1 MSETNNDYLIE
12 ITEEVS
18 ATDPKSALQDTL
30 HLLHNEETV
39 AKVTHLQTGNVFYIE
54 CQTGLFLDDFPQPEP
69 TTPQDLDKE
78 KQALQDMRECKIKER
93 WEITDLT
100 EDEIPF

>member
-1 MSETNNDYLIE
+1 MC
-12 ITEEVS
+12 
-18 ATDPKSALQDTL
+18 
-30 HLLHNEETV
+30 NEE
-39 AKVTHLQTGNVFYIE
+39 
-54 CQTGLFLDDFPQPEP
+54 PEP

-93 WEITDLT
+93 WETTDLT